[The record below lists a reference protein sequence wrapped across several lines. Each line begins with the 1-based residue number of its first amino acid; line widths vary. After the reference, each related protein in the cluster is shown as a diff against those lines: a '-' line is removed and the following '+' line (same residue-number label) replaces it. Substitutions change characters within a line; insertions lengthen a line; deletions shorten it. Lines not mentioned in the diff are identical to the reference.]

1 MTGGPVPPP
10 PWQPGPQWQPEPTG
24 WQPPAA
30 PPVGDGL
37 EFHQLYRAGRPGW
50 WVAGVAALP
59 VVLLY
64 FLVVPVVLLLPFMV
78 GYALAGEPVFASL
91 GRLTELTDPNPASL
105 AYLNLT
111 LAAAI
116 PVTFLAVWA
125 LHGMRPGWLTS
136 VRPRM
141 RWAWFLTCLGLS
153 VVALMAT
160 MVVATVLPSPD
171 GPTVSGEVNDFTRTT
186 FEFMVVI
193 LLLTP
198 FQAAGEEYLFRGYLA
213 QALGSLV
220 PTEEALRWLSRGVAV
235 VVPALLFALAH
246 GLGQSWPIFVDR
258 LAFGLVAGVLVIAT
272 GGLEAAI
279 AMHVLNNFLAFGLAL
294 LFSDLGSALNPTGG
308 SWWQLPTT
316 LTQSLVYLGLAF
328 AVFRSMGLSRRSSL
342 QPTT

>member
-1 MTGGPVPPP
+1 MAGEPSPP
-10 PWQPGPQWQPEPTG
+10 PWQPGPEWQPEPEPWRT
-24 WQPPAA
+24 PA
-30 PPVGDGL
+30 PPPVDGL

-50 WVAGVAALP
+50 WIAGVAAIP
-59 VVLLY
+59 VVGAY
-64 FLVVPVVLLLPFMV
+64 FVFVPVVLLLPFLV
-78 GYALAGEPVFASL
+78 GYALAGQPVLGSL
-91 GRLTELTDPNPASL
+91 AQLADLSDPTPAAL

-125 LHGMRPGWLTS
+125 LHGLRPGWLTS

-141 RWAWFLTCLGLS
+141 RWTWFLVCIGLS
-153 VVALMAT
+153 VLALMAT
-160 MVVATVLPSPD
+160 VVVATLLPSPD
-171 GPTVSGEVNDFTRTT
+171 GGLVSDQVNPITRRT

-220 PTEEALRWLSRGVAV
+220 PTDAALLWLSRGIAV
-235 VVPALLFALAH
+235 VVPAVLFAVAH
-246 GLGQSWPIFVDR
+246 GIGQSWPIFVDR

-316 LTQSLVYLGLAF
+316 MTQSLVYLGLAMV
-328 AVFRSMGLSRRSSL
+328 VFRSMGLSRHASL
-342 QPTT
+342 QPTG